1 VLEVFL
7 VVGHLNRVVAIEIVI
22 ALRRNDFD
30 FSFDRMKLEI
40 FRIGTLRAVGVGAD
54 GA

>member
-1 VLEVFL
+1 
-7 VVGHLNRVVAIEIVI
+7 VAIESVFAAIG
-22 ALRRNDFD
+22 NDFD

-40 FRIGTLRAVGVGAD
+40 FRIGTLRAIPVGAD